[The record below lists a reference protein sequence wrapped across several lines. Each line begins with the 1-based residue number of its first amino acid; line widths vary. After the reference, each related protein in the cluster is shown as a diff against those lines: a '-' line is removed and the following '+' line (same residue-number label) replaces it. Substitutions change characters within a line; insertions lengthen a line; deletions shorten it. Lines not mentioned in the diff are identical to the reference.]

1 MTFIKDAMKD
11 VLISSTTSM
20 SDDSFAS
27 ESLTTEY
34 ILSSK
39 GISYSLKSLIDIE
52 AADYSFIDKVI
63 AQIVSDQLQIELLTL
78 IKAKSIREFDDHY
91 AKKLIIHV
99 IYSNLTVQDHTIDI
113 ASMLITR
120 LDQHQMILEKTWM
133 NKIDLVIDMR
143 TDSLRFS
150 NFNPTSQKSI
160 ALFSSNKSIT
170 KQKSLTSTH
179 ILKRPFTSIT
189 SQFSQKSLSFSQKKS
204 SIEQLKP
211 RDATLTSV
219 KIPKSTSGSMN
230 IAIIEAATYRM
241 LVKRSDVKTFAV
253 IVSKI
258 DRLIT
263 TVENKLEE
271 VNLHELSHVEILEE
285 IKVKLS
291 FEYHDYLDV
300 FDRAMIDQLSS
311 HHFYDHKIELID
323 EETSF
328 RSRLYQMF
336 DHKLQKVKKYLIDH
350 LNKEFIFFSFA
361 SYASLILFIEKKDE
375 SLRFCVD
382 YRKLNALIKRDRY
395 SLSLI
400 DETLARIQESKYLT
414 RLNIIVAFNKLHMHS
429 DSEDLTIFII
439 FFDSYK
445 YHIMLFELTNEST
458 FYQHYMNDV
467 LFKYLHQFCQIY
479 LDDIIIY
486 SKILKKHR
494 RHVWLILH
502 RLREVDLQID
512 INKCEFHVQK
522 IIFLELLMSIEELKM
537 NSRKMQAVVD
547 WSTLNNLTQMQ
558 FFIDFCNF
566 YRRFIKNFSKIVRS
580 MIRFTQKKIIF
591 EWNEVCQ
598 IVFDHMKRRM
608 IETSIL
614 RHFDQTRE
622 AILEIDSF
630 DYVNDEVLSQYD
642 DEEVLH
648 SIVFYSKNMSS
659 AECNY
664 EIYDKELL
672 IIIWA
677 FEHWRLELKLTDISI
692 KMFIDHQ
699 TLILLMKDKELSRRQ
714 MRWVQKFADFN
725 FRIMYRSD
733 KQNIKI
739 DALTRQAD
747 VVLRDS
753 EDERVCY
760 QWITILT
767 SNRIKIA
774 DLKKNISEPIY
785 KQVLETNEIDEN
797 CMLLREAIARDETQ
811 YEDIKLKNCRI
822 QNEILYH
829 DNQLWVSFNELLQM
843 NLIREVH
850 NQSSMSHSDI
860 LRTVKIIKRNYY
872 WSFMRKTINRYIR
885 NCYICQRSKTSRN
898 KSNDLLQSLSI
909 SEQRWQNIVMNFIID
924 LSDSY
929 DYNAILTVI
938 CRLSKERH
946 YISCITDD
954 EDITVEKTAEM
965 LLQWVYRFHD
975 LSNFIVFDRDSQ
987 FIFILWKFLC
997 KRLSI
1002 SLRLFIV
1009 YHSQI
1014 DDQSERVN
1022 QNVERYLRF
1031 FCLYMQNDWV
1041 KWLLMIEF
1049 VDNNVLSSI
1058 IFLILFFM
1066 NKSFHSHMSFDPDI
1080 IEYES
1085 IRERLQIVRVEDIF
1099 DHMNKTLIFA
1109 REALTKTR
1117 ERMVKQANK
1126 HRKKINYEIESKMFL
1141 NERNIVTARLFK
1153 KLDDKMLDSFK
1164 VTDSVDFFYKLKL
1177 SDTMRIHDV
1186 FHSELLRSV
1195 DDDSLPGQKNEF
1207 SRSIVVNDENE
1218 WKIDDI
1224 LNSRRYRRW
1233 LQYQVKWKNYDNDL
1247 NWYNAD
1253 DDEFMNAQEMIND
1266 FHIKYSRKAH

>member
-1 MTFIKDAMKD
+1 M
-11 VLISSTTSM
+11 
-20 SDDSFAS
+20 
-27 ESLTTEY
+27 
-34 ILSSK
+34 
-39 GISYSLKSLIDIE
+39 ID
-52 AADYSFIDKVI
+52 
-63 AQIVSDQLQIELLTL
+63 T
-78 IKAKSIREFDDHY
+78 
-91 AKKLIIHV
+91 
-99 IYSNLTVQDHTIDI
+99 
-113 ASMLITR
+113 ASMLIIR
-120 LDQHQMILEKTWM
+120 LNQHQMILEKTWM

-143 TDSLRFS
+143 IDSLRFS
-150 NFNPTSQKSI
+150 NFNSTSQKSI
-160 ALFSSNKSIT
+160 ALLSSNKSIT
-170 KQKSLTSTH
+170 KRKSLTSTH
-179 ILKRPFTSIT
+179 ILKRSFTFVT
-189 SQFSQKSLSFSQKKS
+189 SQISQNKKF
-204 SIEQLKP
+204 IEQLKQ
-211 RDATLTSV
+211 RDATLTS
-219 KIPKSTSGSMN
+219 INSKSTFILKSFFFSSMN
-230 IAIIEAATYRM
+230 IAMIETATYRM
-241 LVKRSDVKTFAV
+241 LVKRSDVKIFAV
-253 IVSKI
+253 IVLKI

-263 TVENKLEE
+263 TAENKSEE
-271 VNLHELSHVEILEE
+271 VNLHELSHAEVLKQVK
-285 IKVKLS
+285 IKLF
-291 FEYHDYLDV
+291 FEYHDYLDI

-311 HHFYDHKIELID
+311 HRFYDHKIELTD
-323 EETSF
+323 EETFS

-336 DHKLQKVKKYLIDH
+336 NHKLQKIKKYLIDH

-361 SYASLILFIEKKDE
+361 SYVSLILFIEKKDD

-400 DETLARIQESKYLT
+400 DETFARIQESKYLT
-414 RLNIIVAFNKLHMHS
+414 RLNIIVAFNKLRMHS

-439 FFDSYK
+439 FFDLYK
-445 YHIMLFELTNEST
+445 YHVMLFELTNEST

-467 LFKYLHQFCQIY
+467 LFEYLHQFCQIY

-486 SKILKKHR
+486 SKILKKHK
-494 RHVWLILH
+494 RHVWLILN
-502 RLREVDLQID
+502 RLREADLQID

-522 IIFLELLMSIEELKM
+522 TIFLELLISIEELKM

-547 WSTLNNLTQMQ
+547 WSTLNNLTQIQ

-580 MIRFTQKKIIF
+580 MIQLTQKKIIF

-622 AILEIDSF
+622 TILEIDSF

-672 IIIWA
+672 IIIRA

-699 TLILLMKDKELSRRQ
+699 ALISLMKDKELSRRQ
-714 MRWVQKFADFN
+714 MRWVQKLADFN

-739 DALTRQAD
+739 DALTRRAD

-753 EDERVCY
+753 EDERVRY

-767 SNRIKIA
+767 SNRMKIA
-774 DLKKNISEPIY
+774 DLEENISESIY
-785 KQVLETNEIDEN
+785 KQILETNRIDEN
-797 CMLLREAIARDETQ
+797 CTLLREAIARDETQ

-829 DNQLWVSFNELLQM
+829 DSQLWVLFNELLQM
-843 NLIREVH
+843 NLIREMH
-850 NQSSMSHSDI
+850 NQSSVDHSDI
-860 LRTVKIIKRNYY
+860 LRTVKVIKRNYY
-872 WSFMRKTINRYIR
+872 WSFMRKTIDRYIR

-909 SEQRWQNIVMNFIID
+909 SEQRWQDIAMNFIID
-924 LSDSY
+924 LSDSSE
-929 DYNAILTVI
+929 YNAILTII

-965 LLQWVYRFHD
+965 LIQWVYWTHD
-975 LSNFIVFDRDSQ
+975 LSSFIVSDRDSQ
-987 FIFILWKFLC
+987 FISILWKFLC

-1002 SLRLFIV
+1002 SLRLFII

-1014 DDQSERVN
+1014 DDQSEQVN

-1031 FCLYMQNDWV
+1031 FCSYMQNDWS
-1041 KWLLMIEF
+1041 KWLFMIEF
-1049 VDNNVLSSI
+1049 VDNNVLFSV
-1058 IFLILFFM
+1058 IFLIFFFM
-1066 NKSFHSHMSFDPDI
+1066 NKNFHSCMSFDSDI

-1085 IRERLQIVRVEDIF
+1085 TRERLQIDRIKNISEQ
-1099 DHMNKTLIFA
+1099 MNKTLIFA
-1109 REALTKTR
+1109 REALIKTR
-1117 ERMVKQANK
+1117 KQMMNQANK
-1126 HRKKINYEIESKMFL
+1126 HRKKINYKIESKMFL
-1141 NERNIVTARLFK
+1141 NERNIVIARFFK

-1164 VTDSVDFFYKLKL
+1164 ITDSVDFFYKLKL

-1195 DDDSLPGQKNEF
+1195 VDDSLSDQKNE
-1207 SRSIVVNDENE
+1207 SLKSIVINDKDE
-1218 WKIDDI
+1218 WEIDDI
-1224 LNSRRYRRW
+1224 LNSRRYRRR
-1233 LQYQVKWKNYDNDL
+1233 LQYRVKWKSYDNDL

-1253 DDEFMNAQEMIND
+1253 DDEFMNAQEMIDD
-1266 FHIKYSRKAH
+1266 FHIKYSTKAH